1 MPTPEETQEPFF
13 KIENTDG
20 TFDGHGSWRKGK
32 KGKVWSKSG
41 LKSHIRIY
49 GRKSISQRK
58 VIFDLGDPNAVVI
71 EYETRIKSRTPIK
84 EIIRKM
90 HDESEKREKRH
101 KQNKFTLVFEDEEES
116 NGND

>member
-58 VIFDLGDPNAVVI
+58 VIFDLEDPNAVVI